1 MTFDSAEQRGLI
13 RRKLWFALLC
23 SLLLHVVLLS
33 AGRSHQVLKGSPSGA
48 APGLL
53 AHLRLAPAA
62 IAPVNPVTVAEPRH
76 ASTTPPSIHPRPVPR
91 VLTSA
96 SPARQEQR
104 DFSVPV
110 ARLPGQTPPMTADDL
125 SAKKTAEPADA
136 VRSAATTGA
145 PTAATNDQQNE
156 QRGGLQDNLQN
167 SASVAGLSAGLSADG
182 LRRYRLG
189 LATQSRR
196 FKRYPTQALAA
207 GWAGTV
213 EVFLAVDSA
222 GKIVV
227 TLNKS
232 SGHEALDR
240 AAQIMIEA
248 GAQHTPVPDVL
259 HGKAF
264 SIVLPVVFD
273 ISEG

>member
-1 MTFDSAEQRGLI
+1 MTFDSAEQRGLT

-23 SLLLHVVLLS
+23 SLLLHGVLLS

-167 SASVAGLSAGLSADG
+167 SASVAGLSADG

-196 FKRYPTQALAA
+196 FKRYPAQALAA
-207 GWAGTV
+207 GWAGKV

-222 GKIVV
+222 GQAMV

-240 AAQIMIEA
+240 AAQTMIEA

-259 HGKAF
+259 RGKAF
-264 SIVLPVVFD
+264 SVVLPVVFD
-273 ISEG
+273 INDG